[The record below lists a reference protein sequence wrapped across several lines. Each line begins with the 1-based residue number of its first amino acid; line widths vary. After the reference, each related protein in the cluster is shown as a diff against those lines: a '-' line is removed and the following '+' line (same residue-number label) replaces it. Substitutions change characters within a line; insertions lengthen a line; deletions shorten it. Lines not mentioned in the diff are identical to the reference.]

1 VKGAYP
7 LPGAIAQTVAHPQT
21 SLSGARRFYAST
33 GAVVYAGEHSGMAN
47 VAGRVWLA
55 PRATRRL
62 STFLD
67 MITPAVGGLLMA
79 PSGVQPLRLEIG
91 GPDTAAGRLRELAEA
106 HLQHAHGEHHTSLC
120 AVQASASPG
129 WDWSGTLAYDHLY
142 RLRSGEYV
150 TSRPQ
155 VIFHVRSDSHPTRAH
170 IMVEIRQP
178 RDLDHVYKW
187 VALLLPPAERWSV
200 TPFTLLD
207 DQTRHEEIR
216 CLVDALGAGGEVT
229 VAHPHTERVRDS
241 APDPDL
247 GEFVAHMREARY
259 STSIQGLDS
268 LIQRAELV
276 DRSLLSAFDLYHWQ
290 GTGPNRAAVR
300 VRIKQ
305 HDTNP
310 LMVAWGAAREPRTTA
325 GVPLAGKVSLDSE
338 GWETMTAITWSEDQ
352 RMAHLHTLWLRL
364 IAATQDAAG
373 VVAA

>member
-1 VKGAYP
+1 VRGIYP
-7 LPGAIAQTVAHPQT
+7 LPSAIAQTIAHPQT
-21 SLSGARRFYAST
+21 SLSGARRFYASA
-33 GAVVYAGEHSGMAN
+33 GVVVYAGEHSGMAN
-47 VAGRVWLA
+47 IAGRVWLA
-55 PRATRRL
+55 PRATRGL

-67 MITPAVGGLLMA
+67 MVTPAVGGLLMA
-79 PSGVQPLRLEIG
+79 PSGVQPLRLDIG
-91 GPDTAAGRLRELAEA
+91 GPDTATGRLRELAEA
-106 HLQHAHGEHHTSLC
+106 HLQQSLGEHRMSLC
-120 AVQASASPG
+120 ALQASSSPG

-150 TSRPQ
+150 TSRPR

-170 IMVEIRQP
+170 IMIEIRQP

-187 VALLLPPAERWSV
+187 VALLLPASERWSV

-241 APDPDL
+241 TPDPDL
-247 GEFVAHMREARY
+247 GEFVSHMREARY
-259 STSIQGLDS
+259 STSIQGLNS

-276 DRSLLSAFDLYHWQ
+276 DHSLLSAFDLYHWQ
-290 GTGPNRAAVR
+290 GTGSIRTAIRVR
-300 VRIKQ
+300 VKQ

-310 LMVAWGAAREPRTTA
+310 LTIAWGAAREPRTTA
-325 GVPLAGKVSLDSE
+325 GVPLTGKVALDSE
-338 GWETMTAITWSEDQ
+338 GWEAMTSATWSEDR